1 MQAGHGVEEIEWNL
15 QRAFA
20 ICQWKPGPDSVL
32 PRVVRDRL
40 PSPSTVAG
48 ASVSL
53 PEFIRH
59 MPKVELHVHL
69 EGSIRPAT
77 LLTLAERNGVA
88 LPAHDVEGLRQFYR
102 FSDFDHFIQVYF
114 TISSCLRTISD
125 FSLIAYEFGADMA
138 RQKIRYAEVTFTPCT
153 HVARTGLP
161 FDEILA
167 GLNDGRA
174 RAQADFDVEFRW
186 VFDIVRD
193 DLDSRHVV
201 ARWAVSAVDRG
212 AVGLGLGGP
221 ERGHS
226 PEPFADAYAVA
237 REAGLHSV
245 PHAGEVAGPASV
257 WGAIRALRAERL
269 GHGVRSSEDPVLIDY
284 LRQRQLP
291 LEICPTSNL
300 CLGVYPSYE
309 EHPIRW
315 LWDRGVYVTV
325 NSDDPP
331 MFDTDLVR
339 EFQVLVDRLGFTA
352 ADLERLSL
360 NALRASFLPA
370 DRKAELERGF
380 VSEFA
385 ELRDRYLT

>member
-1 MQAGHGVEEIEWNL
+1 
-15 QRAFA
+15 
-20 ICQWKPGPDSVL
+20 
-32 PRVVRDRL
+32 
-40 PSPSTVAG
+40 
-48 ASVSL
+48 VSL
-53 PEFIRH
+53 PDFVRH

-88 LPAHDVEGLRQFYR
+88 LPAHDPEGLRRFYR
-102 FSDFDHFIQVYF
+102 FSDFDHFIQVYI

-138 RQKIRYAEVTFTPCT
+138 RQKIRYAEVTFTPYP
-153 HVARTGLP
+153 HVAETGLP

-174 RAQADFDVEFRW
+174 QAHADFGVEFGW

-193 DLDSRHVV
+193 DPDSRHVV
-201 ARWAVSAVDRG
+201 ARWAASALDRG
-212 AVGLGLGGP
+212 AVGFGLGGP
-221 ERGHS
+221 EKGHP
-226 PEPFADAYAVA
+226 PEAFADAYAAA

-245 PHAGEVAGPASV
+245 PHAGEVDGPASV
-257 WGAIRALRAERL
+257 WGAIRALGAERL
-269 GHGVRSSEDPVLIDY
+269 GHGVRSSEDPLLIDY
-284 LRQRQLP
+284 LREHQIP

-300 CLGVYPSYE
+300 CLGVYRSYE
-309 EHPIRW
+309 EHPIRR
-315 LWDRGVYVTV
+315 LWDEGLYVTV

-339 EFQVLVDRLGFTA
+339 EFQVLADRLGFTA
-352 ADLERLSL
+352 AELEHLSL

-370 DRKAELERGF
+370 DRKAELEQGF

-385 ELRDRYLT
+385 ELRGRYLA